1 MLYFPSSLK
10 RDRILIDSKKD
21 FEIFGR
27 NHKIAE
33 WIERKLYYKWR
44 TLILHDLSTSVHSWR
59 AVFLV
64 SLVHN
69 PEQVDVVYLDL
80 SKAFDE
86 VQVRQVD
93 REVD

>member
-10 RDRILIDSKKD
+10 RDSILIDSKKD

-33 WIERKLYYKWR
+33 RIERKLYYKWQ

-59 AVFLV
+59 AIFLV